1 MPKCRSKNAAVA
13 ASIATI
19 VAAAAAVIGF
29 SESGDFSIGSNDAQ
43 THSFESGSYSD
54 DSFLTHDGPAVVT
67 EGLQPSEYQYDGLD
81 NLGRT
86 LGARAV
92 ITAQDRELAKA
103 DAHPQFSDNKK
114 EDPSGWSH
122 NEIVEVTLPS
132 GKGYRGYFWNR
143 SHLIA
148 DSLGG
153 KTRIDNWVTGT
164 RMQNVGAN
172 DGNGGMAYTET
183 KARDFLDDPSNVDC
197 PVYYSAQPVYNADE
211 LVPRS
216 VIVDIKTCDSE
227 IDERVTVQNVM
238 PGYEIS
244 YADGSFRKA
253 N

>member
-1 MPKCRSKNAAVA
+1 MLKRRSKNTIA

-19 VAAAAAVIGF
+19 AAAAVAVVGF
-29 SESGDFSIGSNDAQ
+29 SEPGEPSAGPNNAQ
-43 THSFESGSYSD
+43 TQSYESGSYSD

-67 EGLQPSEYQYDGLD
+67 EGLQESEYQYDGLD
-81 NLGRT
+81 SLGRT

-92 ITAQDRELAKA
+92 ITAHDRELAKS
-103 DAHPQFSDNKK
+103 DSHPQFADNKR
-114 EDPSGWSH
+114 EDPSGWAH

-164 RMQNVGAN
+164 RMQNVGIN
-172 DGNGGMAYTET
+172 DGTGGMAYTET
-183 KARDFLDDPSNVDC
+183 KARDFLDDPSNADC
-197 PVYYSAQPVYNADE
+197 PMYYAAQPVYNADE

-238 PGYEIS
+238 PGYDIS
-244 YADGSFRKA
+244 YADGSFRKT